1 MFQMIG
7 AFGEFEREIIRE
19 RVRAG
24 LRNARAK
31 GKVLGNRKRSDVDA
45 EKIRQLR
52 AGGLS
57 WRSISRALGV
67 PRSTCQRFAE
77 CPTDTAKTTAT

>member
-45 EKIRQLR
+45 EKTRQLR
-52 AGGLS
+52 AEGML
-57 WRSISRALGV
+57 
-67 PRSTCQRFAE
+67 
-77 CPTDTAKTTAT
+77 